1 MANIGKK
8 ILSAF
13 IEVNEEAKPPNS
25 EEKTFT
31 PANNVETNQ
40 KPATNNS
47 KFKEH
52 FDLLFKEA
60 EIQGPDYF
68 EFAKMIEAMH
78 CIPDEQTRYN
88 AAFAGLTV
96 QGLNKQH
103 LLSTAKQ
110 YLLLLDQDAE
120 HFHATINAAL
130 QEKVSTRQQEIE
142 TKSRRIQ
149 QLSQELT
156 SLQQEIAAMDK
167 EAKENQEKIQ
177 SSAGSYKTEMENVK
191 NNILQDIDKIKQYI
205 N

>member
-1 MANIGKK
+1 MASIGKK

-13 IEVNEEAKPPNS
+13 VEVTEEAKPVTS

-31 PANNVETNQ
+31 PVNNAATKPMNTANS
-40 KPATNNS
+40 S

-52 FDLLFKEA
+52 FDQLFKEA

-78 CIPDEQTRYN
+78 CIPDEATRYN

-103 LLSTAKQ
+103 LLSTTKQ
-110 YLLLLDQDAE
+110 YLVLLDEDAE
-120 HFHATINAAL
+120 NFNATIDTTL
-130 QEKVSTRQQEIE
+130 QEKVQTRKQEIE

-149 QLSQELT
+149 QLSQELA
-156 SLQQEIAAMDK
+156 SLQQEIALMGQEVK
-167 EAKENQEKIQ
+167 EQEEKIQ
-177 SSAGSYKTEMENVK
+177 NNTNNYKTELEK
-191 NNILQDIDKIKQYI
+191 IKSNILQDIEKIKQYI

>member
-13 IEVNEEAKPPNS
+13 IEVNEEAKPVLA

-31 PANNVETNQ
+31 TVNLAASSQMNT
-40 KPATNNS
+40 ASSS

-52 FDLLFKEA
+52 FEQLFKEA

-110 YLLLLDQDAE
+110 YLLLLDEDAE
-120 HFHATINAAL
+120 NFHATINATL
-130 QEKVSTRQQEIE
+130 QEKVQNRKEEIE
-142 TKSRRIQ
+142 SKSRRIQ

-156 SLQQEIAAMDK
+156 SLQQEIAAMGK
-167 EAKENQEKIQ
+167 EAKEQGEQ
-177 SSAGSYKTEMENVK
+177 PLRA
-191 NNILQDIDKIKQYI
+191 DC
-205 N
+205 